1 MSRGLKV
8 SKFSRFQYLQ
18 VSGSQDLKVSR
29 SEGFKVAEVS
39 RLSFDNVDPVEA
51 ISLCFKQSQ
60 FDNRRGMGVK
70 RLVIF
75 LLLFLNGLFQ
85 QEDLKTSTDRYPSN
99 LFCFSLW
106 VFPRIDFGDLCMKL
120 FNYKKMGLEIFLY
133 LY

>member
-8 SKFSRFQYLQ
+8 SKFSRFQSLQ

-60 FDNRRGMGVK
+60 FDNRRGKSKEIG
-70 RLVIF
+70 
-75 LLLFLNGLFQ
+75 
-85 QEDLKTSTDRYPSN
+85 
-99 LFCFSLW
+99 
-106 VFPRIDFGDLCMKL
+106 DF
-120 FNYKKMGLEIFLY
+120 F
-133 LY
+133 